1 MARILTTGGVGFIG
15 AAVAQSLVAQGHEVH
30 ILDKYDIQVDSC
42 KYFRGSVLDQWAVL
56 DAMEGCDYV
65 IHLAALLGVYMSTV
79 HALECLDVNILGT
92 RNVLE
97 CAVKSRV
104 KKVLFTSSSE
114 VYGEPEIIPIS
125 ETAQLAPKSE
135 YGVSKVVGE
144 EYCRAYHRRFGLPF
158 SIVRFF
164 NVYGDRQRDDFV
176 MSVFTNAA
184 LAGKPLNLNGDGRQ
198 VRAFCYV
205 DDIVDG
211 VTKVLF
217 SDKTAGEVYNLGNP
231 DAATSMRELATKIVK
246 AADQPESLIRLTPSG
261 KEDRALARDIQQ
273 RLPDI
278 SKAREAVGFNPQIG
292 LDEGIHRVLT
302 TKQAQLK
309 TIPVKA

>member
-15 AAVAQSLVAQGHEVH
+15 AAVAQSLIAQGHEVH
-30 ILDKYDIQVDSC
+30 VLDKYDVQLTHC

-65 IHLAALLGVYMSTV
+65 IHLAALLGVYMSTN

-104 KKVLFTSSSE
+104 KKVLFSSSSE
-114 VYGEPEIIPIS
+114 VYGEPKVIPIP
-125 ETAQLAPKSE
+125 ETAPLAPKSE

-184 LAGKPLNLNGDGRQ
+184 LMGKPLNLNGDGNQ

-205 DDIVDG
+205 EDVVDG

-217 SDKTAGEVYNLGNP
+217 SDKTAGGVYNLGNP
-231 DAATSMRELATKIVK
+231 DAAVSMRDLALKIVRE
-246 AADQPESLIRLTPSG
+246 AGQPESLIQRTPSG
-261 KEDRALARDIQQ
+261 TEDRTLARDIQN

-278 SKAREAVGFNPQIG
+278 TKARETVGFNPRVT
-292 LDEGIHRVLT
+292 LEEGIRRVLA
-302 TKQAQLK
+302 TKQTQLR
-309 TIPVKA
+309 IVSV

>member
-1 MARILTTGGVGFIG
+1 MAKILTTGGVGFIG
-15 AAVAQSLVAQGHEVH
+15 TAMAHSLIAQGHEVH
-30 ILDKYDIQVDSC
+30 VLDKYDVQLDNC
-42 KYFRGSVLDQWAVL
+42 RYFRGSVLDQWAVL

-65 IHLAALLGVYMSTV
+65 IHLAAVLGVYMSTV
-79 HALECLDVNILGT
+79 HSLECLDVNILGT

-104 KKVLFTSSSE
+104 KKVLFASSSE
-114 VYGEPEIIPIS
+114 VYGEPKVVPIA
-125 ETAQLAPKSE
+125 ETAALAPKSE

-144 EYCRAYHRRFGLPF
+144 EYCRAYYRRFGLPF

-184 LAGKPLNLNGDGRQ
+184 IQGKPLNLNGDGNQ

-205 DDIVDG
+205 DDVVDG

-217 SDKTAGEVYNLGNP
+217 SEKTVGEVYNLGNP
-231 DAATSMRELATKIVK
+231 EAVISMRELAEKIVR
-246 AADQPESLIRLTPSG
+246 AAGQPESLIQRTPSG
-261 KEDRALARDIQQ
+261 SEDRMPARDIQQ
-273 RLPDI
+273 RLPNI
-278 SKAREAVGFNPQIG
+278 GKARETVGFSPRVS
-292 LDEGIHRVLT
+292 LDEGIRRVLNS
-302 TKQAQLK
+302 KRLQLK
-309 TIPVKA
+309 CI